1 MGPKLH
7 EVFGVSA
14 APVLS
19 YVTRLDVD
27 GKFQEA
33 LGSDK
38 QVVVYGASKQG
49 KTSLVSKYL
58 PYGKN
63 IVVRLTPVM
72 TTQDI
77 YHAVLRDL
85 GIKIKVAGKS
95 AQEREM
101 SAEAGIKFTA
111 MIPFFGKGSAEA
123 KGGATAGQREEEQ
136 FEEVPFNLALAQD
149 VSELIKRAGSGQF
162 IILENFHYL
171 DEERQKQFAFDL
183 RTFQEVGIRFV
194 ILGVWREKNRL
205 AQYDGDLL
213 DRIVEIPVEPWVE
226 NDFRRVAETGAEK
239 LNIQFAPIVVNSCIE
254 SSFSSV
260 GVFQELLKEVC
271 RRSGVTEYR
280 HVKESINDGELVKA
294 ATNTKGEEYGSRHQ
308 RALESIAAGYSTA
321 GHTEREGNVPLFLP
335 YYLVKTILEAGY
347 PGIANGMPRN
357 VIQDAIKRMHHRGE
371 DVRPSDMSNL
381 LYNLANLQAA
391 KKISPPII
399 DFDRNTKQLQVVDST
414 FYFFLKFANLRE
426 IESELPNPLEGA
438 QTVRME
444 RVRAEF
450 DVVVDHGKEER
461 AEAKALSPKDVTSG

>member
-1 MGPKLH
+1 MGPKLQ

-19 YVTRLDVD
+19 YVTRPDVD

-58 PYGKN
+58 PFEKN
-63 IVVRLTPVM
+63 IVVRMTPAM

-77 YHAVLRDL
+77 YHAVLREL
-85 GIKIKVAGKS
+85 GIKVKVAGKS

-101 SAEAGIKFTA
+101 STEAGIKFTA
-111 MIPFFGKGSAEA
+111 MIPLFGKGSTQA
-123 KGGATAGQREEEQ
+123 KGSLAATRTEEEQ
-136 FEEVPFNLALAQD
+136 YEEVPFNLGLAQD
-149 VSELIKRAGSGQF
+149 VSELIKRTGTGKF

-171 DEERQKQFAFDL
+171 DEDRQKQFAFDL
-183 RTFQEVGIRFV
+183 RTFQEVGVRFV

-205 AQYDGDLL
+205 AQYVGDLL
-213 DRIVEIPVEPWVE
+213 DRTVEVPVEPWEE

-239 LNIQFAPIVVNSCIE
+239 LNIGFSPIVVDNCVQG
-254 SSFSSV
+254 SFSSV

-271 RRSGVTEYR
+271 RLAGVTEHR
-280 HVKESINDGELVKA
+280 QMKETINDGDLVKK
-294 ATNTKGEEYGSRHQ
+294 ATATKGEEYGSRHQ
-308 RALESIAAGYSTA
+308 RALESIAAGYSGA

-381 LYNLANLQAA
+381 LYNLAKLQAA
-391 KKISPPII
+391 KSISPPII
-399 DFDRNTKQLQVVDST
+399 DFDRNTKRLQVVDST
-414 FYFFLKFANLRE
+414 FYFFLKFANLKE

-438 QTVRME
+438 ETVRHAQVM
-444 RVRAEF
+444 AQF
-450 DVVVDHGKEER
+450 DAIEPED
-461 AEAKALSPKDVTSG
+461 KAQFDAIGPEDNRK